1 MSDMSC
7 EELLE
12 TFSLLTD
19 WEECYQIVIDLGQEL
34 PPMDEALKNEK
45 TRVLGCT
52 SRVWLSPDRSDPSV
66 FCFYGDSDAHIV
78 RGLIAI
84 LRIAYCG
91 RSPSEAALFDI
102 EDFFTKL
109 ELQDHLSPNRRNGF
123 FSMVERIK
131 ALALSW

>member
-1 MSDMSC
+1 MSDMSY

-12 TFSLLTD
+12 TFSMLSD
-19 WEECYQIVIDLGQEL
+19 WEERYQLVIDLGQEL
-34 PPMDEALKNEK
+34 PHMDEALKNEQ

-52 SRVWLSPDRSDPSV
+52 SQVWLSPDSKEGEPFS
-66 FCFYGDSDAHIV
+66 FLGDSDAHIV

-91 RSPSEAALFDI
+91 RSPQEAVAFDI
-102 EDFFTKL
+102 EGFFEQL
-109 ELQDHLSPNRRNGF
+109 GLQEHLSPNRRNGF

-131 ALALSW
+131 ALAGQL